1 MENITVYGRPSCV
14 HCANAKAHLDKEGV
28 PYDYVNVDENLPAY
42 KLVLA
47 MGTKTLPLLVFE
59 GASARDITYC
69 TGYDAANLAKRL
81 EGRK

>member
-1 MENITVYGRPSCV
+1 MGNITVYGRPSCV
-14 HCANAKAHLDKEGV
+14 QCTNAKAHLDKEGV
-28 PYDYVNVDENLPAY
+28 PYEYVNVDENLPAY
-42 KLVLA
+42 KLALA

-69 TGYDAANLAKRL
+69 TGYDATNLAKLL

>member
-1 MENITVYGRPSCV
+1 MGNITVYGRPNCV